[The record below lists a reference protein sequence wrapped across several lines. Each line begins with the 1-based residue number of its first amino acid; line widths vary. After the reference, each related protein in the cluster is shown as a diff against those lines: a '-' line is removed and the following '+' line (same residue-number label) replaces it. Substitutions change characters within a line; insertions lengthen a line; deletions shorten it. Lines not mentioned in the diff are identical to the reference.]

1 MNTELMAEHIA
12 TLERRRIYIET
23 ERIGKM
29 SPDRPGLKHD
39 IREVQALKVAVQAMR
54 GCIGTVATDQPS
66 SEFDTY
72 GGVEE
77 EEPPRIAEIMQ
88 SRSPLLARGQGMVW
102 TPGGGCV

>member
-39 IREVQALKVAVQAMR
+39 IREVQAIKAVVQVVQ
-54 GCIGTVATDQPS
+54 GCIDAVATDQPS

-72 GGVEE
+72 ETFG

-102 TPGGGCV
+102 TPGG